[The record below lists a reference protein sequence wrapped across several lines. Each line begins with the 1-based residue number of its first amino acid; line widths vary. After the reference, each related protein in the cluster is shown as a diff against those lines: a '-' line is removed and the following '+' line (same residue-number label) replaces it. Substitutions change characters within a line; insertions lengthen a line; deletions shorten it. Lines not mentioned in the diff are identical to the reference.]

1 MPTIFSEWM
10 ENGSLENRI
19 DDRTLYEGT
28 PEQVQKRLL
37 DIAIQFARGLHY
49 AHESGSGL
57 IHQDVKP
64 DNLLMSKKWDAKV
77 ADFGLAR
84 ARTAAIV
91 PNGGYTPAYCSPE
104 QSLGEP
110 LTRRTDIYSWAV
122 SILEMYLGEA
132 GGSTDPDCFFLDENF
147 RLVPLAPEVFRNR
160 DQTLFYDAA
169 QVRRFEES
177 RERGDVAEMVR
188 IHRDCLEIPGF
199 GGSREAFQMEDV
211 LEGKAVKNSLRAVR
225 SISGDKVRGKF
236 SGGETVLCSE
246 GRIPGQGKSA
256 SGNEGQ
262 LLSGGGDVF
271 GERAAG
277 RLLYIRQ
284 TGGRDRTVSSGRDT
298 RKTDQASQNHCLD
311 SGPGQCRTCFRKD
324 ARCGKIQPVRKA
336 CRSIPSG
343 ARSLKCAGSQ
353 QCAQIRAPDP
363 PCSRRRRETDPLCD
377 RQAF

>member
-1 MPTIFSEWM
+1 VSCYYVREIGGVPTIFSEWM

-77 ADFGLAR
+77 VDFGLAR

-104 QSLGEP
+104 QSLWEP

-122 SILEMYLGEA
+122 SILEMYPGEA

-199 GGSREAFQMEDV
+199 GGSREAFQEEYARI
-211 LEGKAVKNSLRAVR
+211 LGNSIA
-225 SISGDKVRGKF
+225 
-236 SGGETVLCSE
+236 
-246 GRIPGQGKSA
+246 
-256 SGNEGQ
+256 
-262 LLSGGGDVF
+262 
-271 GERAAG
+271 ERNCPFFI
-277 RLLYIRQ
+277 Y
-284 TGGRDRTVSSGRDT
+284 
-298 RKTDQASQNHCLD
+298 
-311 SGPGQCRTCFRKD
+311 
-324 ARCGKIQPVRKA
+324 
-336 CRSIPSG
+336 
-343 ARSLKCAGSQ
+343 
-353 QCAQIRAPDP
+353 
-363 PCSRRRRETDPLCD
+363 
-377 RQAF
+377 